1 MENKTDTTDTT
12 DLKEMAQTMHE
23 NFENMVERQNTTL
36 TTDDIGVNATEMVSE
51 NLKEELKEENE
62 NLKSTTTIV
71 RKKKKNKKEVPLKKV
86 VEFAKT
92 FSSTGAAFILATL
105 GVITQTFHNG
115 FLAFELSSFDDF
127 WLRLF
132 QAILA
137 AFFVSG
143 ALLYFTVRA
152 ANGGGKIVKQLV
164 WSFFAF
170 EVFCNVYY
178 WANKYIIIPWGT
190 EDVVWS
196 SMIIAIPFS
205 IMIPFS
211 IKAYAGELHFT
222 NDEDE
227 DDDYEEIEVPIESIS
242 DERLN
247 EVVELVKNDLV
258 SQNDKIEEYRDF
270 VVGEM
275 SDFND
280 RVEKNE
286 KNIKTVHELNEKTIK
301 DGDSFKLNL
310 NTKGKDGESIT
321 KTLNATIHK

>member
-1 MENKTDTTDTT
+1 MENNTENTDE
-12 DLKEMAQTMHE
+12 LKEMAQTMSE
-23 NFENMVERQNTTL
+23 NFDNTVEQIVEAN
-36 TTDDIGVNATEMVSE
+36 DIEVNDTE
-51 NLKEELKEENE
+51 
-62 NLKSTTTIV
+62 IV
-71 RKKKKNKKEVPLKKV
+71 EVEKPKTKIIKRKKKVKKEQPLKKV
-86 VEFAKT
+86 VEFAQT

-127 WLRLF
+127 WLRLS

-152 ANGGGKIVKQLV
+152 ANGGGKTVKQLV
-164 WSFFAF
+164 WGFFAF
-170 EVFCNVYY
+170 EVFCNIYY

-222 NDEDE
+222 SDDEEDE
-227 DDDYEEIEVPIESIS
+227 YEEIEVPIGGVT
-242 DERLN
+242 DEQLN
-247 EVVELVKNDLV
+247 EVVGLVKKDLE
-258 SQNDKIEEYRDF
+258 SQNDKIEEYRDY

-280 RVEKNE
+280 RVNKAEKNVLKSLE
-286 KNIKTVHELNEKTIK
+286 NSDSAIK
-301 DGDSFKLNL
+301 DGENFKLNL
-310 NTKGKDGESIT
+310 NTKDKDGKEIT
-321 KTLNATIHK
+321 KTLNATIHKK